1 MKDSQTP
8 AGPGVFSQYDCWLQK
23 RIPERLDTRV
33 AAVLGRY
40 RVYASGRLAETAV
53 RELSDLGRRV
63 TGIQPE
69 VVHGGD
75 LAGSEVVLCD
85 LSGDATL
92 PSGWDAGETAA
103 IAAEGYRVRWD
114 ESTASLFVVAADA
127 AGLLYGAFR
136 VIRLVGEGA
145 SLTGVDVFENPG
157 SPLRMINHWDNM
169 DGSIERGYAGRSVF
183 FDDNRL
189 IADLTRAADYAR
201 LLASVG
207 INTISINNV
216 NVRGESVRLIT
227 EDHLPDVARLADV
240 FRGYGVRL
248 MLCVNFTS
256 PIQIGGLKTADPLD
270 PDVIRFWARQTDL
283 VYQHIPDLRGFL
295 VKADSEF
302 LPGPT
307 ADGRTHA
314 DGANTIARALAPH
327 GAIVIWRCF
336 VYNCMQD
343 WRDTVTDRPKAAFEN
358 FVPLDGQF
366 DANVLLQIK
375 NGPVDFQI
383 REPVSTLF
391 GAMRQ
396 TREVMEL
403 QITQEYT
410 GQQKHLCYLVP
421 LWKEVIDFD
430 PQNPDCPGTIEAM
443 LGNGTIEG
451 IAGVVNVGLDRNWTG
466 HTLAQANLYGYARL
480 CWDPSLTAADIA
492 KEWIHLTLGEDP
504 TVYATVYEMLMRSR
518 VIYEK
523 YNAPLGIGWMC
534 NPSHH
539 YGPNVDGYEYA
550 YWGTYHRADNL
561 AIGVDRTRAPG
572 GTAYTAQYSAPVAA
586 LYDDLA
592 TCPEELLLFFH
603 RVPYTHRLRSG
614 TTLIQHIYDTH
625 FEGVQEVEEMI
636 RAWEALQGTLHP
648 EAYEPVAERLQTQF
662 QDACEWRD
670 VVNTYFRRKTG
681 IPDEKG
687 RKIHV

>member
-1 MKDSQTP
+1 MKDSNP
-8 AGPGVFSQYDCWLQK
+8 PVVPRVFSQYDCWLQA
-23 RIPERLDTRV
+23 RVPDDLDARV
-33 AAVLGRY
+33 AAAFARFRL
-40 RVYASGRLAETAV
+40 YAGGRLVDTAV
-53 RELSDLGRRV
+53 RELTSLARRL
-63 TGIQPE
+63 TGKQPE
-69 VVHGGD
+69 MVTQGAP
-75 LAGSEVVLCD
+75 AGAEVVLCD
-85 LSGDATL
+85 LTGTSAT
-92 PSGWDAGETAA
+92 PTGWSPAMTAA
-103 IAAEGYRVRWD
+103 IVADGYHIRWD
-114 ESTASLFVVAADA
+114 ENTGSLWICAVGA
-127 AGLLYGAFR
+127 AGLLYGSFR
-136 VIRLVGEGA
+136 VMRLLGEGVC
-145 SLTGVDVFENPG
+145 LTQVDVLENPT
-157 SPLRMINHWDNM
+157 SSLRMINHWDNM

-189 IADLTRAADYAR
+189 IQDLTRAGDYAR

-216 NVRGESVRLIT
+216 NVRGAAVRLIT

-240 FRGYGVRL
+240 FRDYGIRL
-248 MLCVNFTS
+248 LLCVNFTS
-256 PIQIGGLKTADPLD
+256 PIQIGGLSTADPLD
-270 PDVIRFWARQTDL
+270 PEVIAFWAMQTAL
-283 VYQHIPDLRGFL
+283 VYQHIPDLRGYL

-327 GAIVIWRCF
+327 DAIVIWRCF
-336 VYNCMQD
+336 VYDCMQD
-343 WRDTVTDRPKAAFEN
+343 WRDTQTDRPRAAYEN

-375 NGPVDFQI
+375 NGPV
-383 REPVSTLF
+383 SSLF

-410 GQQKHLCYLVP
+410 GQQKHVCYLVP
-421 LWKEVIDFD
+421 LWREVIDFD
-430 PQNPDCPGTIEAM
+430 PQNPACPGKIAAM

-480 CWDPSLTAADIA
+480 CWDPMLSAAAIA
-492 KEWIHLTLGEDP
+492 NEWIHLTLGADP
-504 TVYATVYEMLMRSR
+504 TVHDTTFKILMQSRAT
-518 VIYEK
+518 YEK

-539 YGPNVDGYEYA
+539 YGPSVDGYEYA
-550 YWGTYHRADNL
+550 YWGTYHRADHL

-572 GTAYTAQYSAPVAA
+572 GTAYTAQYSEPVAA
-586 LYDDLA
+586 MYDDPA
-592 TCPEELLLFFH
+592 RCPQELLLFFH
-603 RVPYTHRLRSG
+603 RLPYTYRLPSG
-614 TTLIQHIYDTH
+614 PTLIQHIYDTH
-625 FEGVQEVEEMI
+625 FEGVEEVEEMI
-636 RAWEALQGTLHP
+636 RAWQALQGTLHP
-648 EAYEPVAERLQTQF
+648 EAYEPIAERLQIQF